1 MNNLRELRTKS
12 GITQAELSRRVGVSQ
27 SAISLLEVDDVNPG
41 RSLLTRI
48 CEALGVPE
56 EEFRIDDDIVPDVSS
71 ERKKRRDELQ
81 RRREQEKRKQKAM
94 LDTRE
99 HCIYKHTFPDGK
111 VYIGQT
117 ISGQEEERWHDGVGY
132 YGQKTVF
139 RAIVK
144 FGWDNIK
151 HEILM
156 DGMTAE
162 EADEAEHK
170 LIREYD
176 SITSGYNTSR

>member
-41 RSLLTRI
+41 RCLLTRI

-56 EEFRIDDDIVPDVSS
+56 EEFRIDDAERADAS
-71 ERKKRRDELQ
+71 ERKKRREEIH
-81 RRREQEKRKQKAM
+81 RRRKAEKEAKRAFDRDYRK
-94 LDTRE
+94 
-99 HCIYKHTFPDGK
+99 HCIYRHTFPDGK

-117 ISGQEEERWHDGVGY
+117 ISGQTEARWHDGTGY
-132 YGQKTVF
+132 YGQTAVF
-139 RAIVK
+139 KAIVK

-156 DGMTAE
+156 DGLTSE